1 MGSPSELLNQK
12 IDEWL
17 KWDQVSTPPF
27 YVSASSFI
35 NFRLLMKAIT
45 NHFSIYAGSLQVR
58 VQSSLPKK
66 LTKSCLFRKCN
77 VAQSHGFIDA
87 SCENKT
93 FTDHTVYHQMKPWF
107 ARPFLSWYGFEGEL
121 NSSLLQLLRGP
132 IFTVIIE
139 IKDWW
144 LSNAHS
150 FIFLG

>member
-45 NHFSIYAGSLQVR
+45 NHSSIYAGSLQVR
-58 VQSSLPKK
+58 VQSSVPKK

-93 FTDHTVYHQMKPWF
+93 FTDHTVYHQMKP
-107 ARPFLSWYGFEGEL
+107 
-121 NSSLLQLLRGP
+121 
-132 IFTVIIE
+132 
-139 IKDWW
+139 
-144 LSNAHS
+144 
-150 FIFLG
+150 